1 MKQAGPAAN
10 VDAEPVVLGGADLE
24 LDGRAPFVIAAAWVV
39 VGFAMILGPERA
51 RSLTIPDWQ
60 RYGKSWLSLTNL
72 VWYRFSGLGLVLIGS
87 VTIYLLANRTQ

>member
-1 MKQAGPAAN
+1 MPAEQEADPI
-10 VDAEPVVLGGADLE
+10 VPGGADLE
-24 LDGRAPFVIAAAWVV
+24 LERLAPFVIAAAWVV
-39 VGFAMILGPERA
+39 VGLAMILWPERA

-60 RYGKSWLSLTNL
+60 RHGKSWLSLTNL